1 MLNHLVPRPTGVS
14 GLLQPLY
21 LPNGV
26 SGLLPPLYLPN
37 GEAGAR
43 LERIITSIIAR
54 TATTKDI
61 ARIATTRDIAR
72 IATTKEIARTEMTR
86 SIAVKSALVANIR
99 PSNITSDSSFAGV
112 PS

>member
-14 GLLQPLY
+14 GLLPPLF

-43 LERIITSIIAR
+43 LERIITSIIA
-54 TATTKDI
+54 K
-61 ARIATTRDIAR
+61 
-72 IATTKEIARTEMTR
+72 IATTKEIARTATTRDIARTVMIR
-86 SIAVKSALVANIR
+86 SIAVKSALVANIH